1 MRVFTNQGARLES
14 FLFDNASGVST
25 LLFEFYFKKLSPQP
39 WTHVLGWVRV
49 FTKQGARLESFC
61 CFRGGLKKESLVWV
75 HACNILSWTG
85 PLPAKAGGILWHG
98 TAHMIDSQLVISA
111 TSFRKA
117 FIKQQCAS

>member
-49 FTKQGARLESFC
+49 FTKQGARLESFVV
-61 CFRGGLKKESLVWV
+61 LEAV
-75 HACNILSWTG
+75 
-85 PLPAKAGGILWHG
+85 
-98 TAHMIDSQLVISA
+98 
-111 TSFRKA
+111 
-117 FIKQQCAS
+117 